1 MASLLARFGFARPSG
16 RESQQR
22 RGFRKSSLYRSR
34 KAARQSKHD
43 PASPELALVDA
54 LFPWTK
60 PDSGRGFLGRWKWC
74 SRCSARGYAAR
85 ANGVW
90 QACPDC
96 YAGRLLVSDN
106 EADQPI

>member
-60 PDSGRGFLGRWKWC
+60 PDSGRGFLGR
-74 SRCSARGYAAR
+74 
-85 ANGVW
+85 
-90 QACPDC
+90 
-96 YAGRLLVSDN
+96 
-106 EADQPI
+106 